1 MNEEGSM
8 IDLNLTLIIQL
19 AVVLSLM
26 VILSQIAFKPFLSLL
41 QARKE
46 RIEGAEKRAR
56 DLQQQ
61 AEKLIERYREAI
73 SAAQAQG
80 ATIREEIRQESL
92 AKEMEILQQ
101 AMEEANRVIKEMK
114 MKIAEETGLARRD
127 LRLQAQNLSR
137 EITARILGRDL
148 S

>member
-1 MNEEGSM
+1 M

-56 DLQQQ
+56 ELQQQ
-61 AEKLIERYREAI
+61 AEELIERYREAI

-101 AMEEANRVIKEMK
+101 AMEEANQVIKEIK

>member
-1 MNEEGSM
+1 M

-19 AVVLSLM
+19 AIVLSLI

-56 DLQQQ
+56 ELQQQ

-92 AKEMEILQQ
+92 AKEMEILQKTMAESNQ
-101 AMEEANRVIKEMK
+101 VIEDMK
-114 MKIAEETGLARRD
+114 KKIAEETRLARKD
-127 LRLQAQNLSR
+127 LRLQARNLSR

>member
-1 MNEEGSM
+1 M

-56 DLQQQ
+56 ELQQQ
-61 AEKLIERYREAI
+61 AEELIERYREAI

-101 AMEEANRVIKEMK
+101 ATEEANQVIKEMK

>member
-1 MNEEGSM
+1 M

-56 DLQQQ
+56 ELQQQ
-61 AEKLIERYREAI
+61 AEELIERYREAI

-92 AKEMEILQQ
+92 AKEMKILQQ
-101 AMEEANRVIKEMK
+101 AMEEANQVIKEMK

>member
-1 MNEEGSM
+1 M
-8 IDLNLTLIIQL
+8 IDLNLTVIFQL

-56 DLQQQ
+56 ELQQQ
-61 AEKLIERYREAI
+61 AEELIERYREAI

-101 AMEEANRVIKEMK
+101 AMEEANQVIKEMK